1 MTAHALP
8 HEIENS
14 YLPEDAREPIE
25 SLVERATDLEK
36 AAREFIQTNPTVALA
51 GALTIG
57 FLVGRL
63 VMR

>member
-1 MTAHALP
+1 MTTPSLSRDLDPRALP
-8 HEIENS
+8 SE
-14 YLPEDAREPIE
+14 EPDPFE
-25 SLVERATDLEK
+25 SLRERATELEK
-36 AAREFIQTNPTVALA
+36 NTRTFIQANPTVALV